1 MLSSFDPNIGA
12 IDRAVNVL
20 MTIVIERVI
29 AISLNKVPLIP
40 PINSRGAKVASNIM
54 LVDKIAKITFY
65 DPFPA
70 AASGVSPCS
79 TLW

>member
-1 MLSSFDPNIGA
+1 
-12 IDRAVNVL
+12 

-40 PINSRGAKVASNIM
+40 PINRRGAKVASNIM
-54 LVDKIAKITFY
+54 LVDKIAKITFF
-65 DPFPA
+65 DPFAA